1 MKALKNYRLHTICLI
16 AFTVFGE
23 AAITLPFKSSNLYS
37 FSGFLLAC
45 GFGILLFL
53 LLSLLMPKI
62 LLLSEKK
69 GKLRLIFSLFCVA
82 AAFGSVIS
90 AFLSFKDFLDFAS
103 LVLLPKAPKI
113 ISLLLIGALVF
124 CFALVKK
131 EAVLKFS
138 LIWMLPVTII
148 ILLLFI
154 LCIPSM
160 KLMNISVFAL
170 PKASEL
176 IVFTP
181 RYFFK
186 IFITALPCLAFAFL
200 LIDKNTK
207 KGTILLGVVL
217 GAVLLSA
224 VFLQAVLILGSGVN
238 YFDFPYLSS
247 VGTLTF
253 GNLFTRLD
261 SFIYLVLFLGVI
273 IKITVCIH
281 LTKHLLALLKT
292 KKSPLT

>member
-23 AAITLPFKSSNLYS
+23 AAITLPFKNSNLYS

-53 LLSLLMPKI
+53 LLSFLMPKI

-90 AFLSFKDFLDFAS
+90 AFLSLKDFLDFAS

-131 EAVLKFS
+131 EAILKFS
-138 LIWMLPVTII
+138 LIWMPPVTII

-170 PKASEL
+170 PKASDL

-224 VFLQAVLILGSGVN
+224 VFLQAVLILGTGVN
-238 YFDFPYLSS
+238 SFDFPYLSS

-292 KKSPLT
+292 KNPP

>member
-1 MKALKNYRLHTICLI
+1 MKALKNYRLHSICLI

-23 AAITLPFKSSNLYS
+23 AAITLPFKNSNLYS
-37 FSGFLLAC
+37 FLAFLFAC
-45 GFGILLFL
+45 GFGILLFV
-53 LLSLLMPKI
+53 LLSFLMPKI
-62 LLLSEKK
+62 LILSEKK
-69 GKLRLIFSLFCVA
+69 GKLRLIFSLFCVV

-90 AFLSFKDFLDFAS
+90 AFLSLKDFLDFAS
-103 LVLLPKAPKI
+103 KVLLPKTSKI
-113 ISLLLIGALVF
+113 ISLLLIVVTVIY
-124 CFALVKK
+124 FALVKK
-131 EAVLKFS
+131 EAILKFS

-148 ILLLFI
+148 ILLIFI

-170 PKASEL
+170 PKASDL
-176 IVFTP
+176 IAFAP
-181 RYFFK
+181 QYFLR
-186 IFITALPCLAFAFL
+186 IFVSALPCLAFAFS

-207 KGTILLGVVL
+207 KGTVLLGVIL
-217 GAVLLSA
+217 GALLLSA

-281 LTKHLLALLKT
+281 LTKHLLSLLKT
-292 KKSPLT
+292 KNSP

>member
-23 AAITLPFKSSNLYS
+23 AAITLPFKNSNLYS

-53 LLSLLMPKI
+53 LLSFLIPKI

-90 AFLSFKDFLDFAS
+90 AFLSLKDFLDFAS
-103 LVLLPKAPKI
+103 LILLPKAPKI

-131 EAVLKFS
+131 EAILKFS
-138 LIWMLPVTII
+138 LIWMPPVTII

-170 PKASEL
+170 PKTSDL

-200 LIDKNTK
+200 IIDKNTK

-224 VFLQAVLILGSGVN
+224 VFLQAVLILGTGVN
-238 YFDFPYLSS
+238 SFDFPYLSS

-261 SFIYLVLFLGVI
+261 TFIYLVLFLGVI

-292 KKSPLT
+292 KNPP